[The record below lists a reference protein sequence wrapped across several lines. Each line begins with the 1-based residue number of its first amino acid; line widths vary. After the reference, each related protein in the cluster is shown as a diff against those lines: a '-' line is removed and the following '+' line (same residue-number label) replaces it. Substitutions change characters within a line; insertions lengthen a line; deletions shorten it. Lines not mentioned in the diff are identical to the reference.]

1 VTFVIKESF
10 NNILLR
16 NRSSI
21 ATETLEVHTMFDTV
35 KTDIQREFWLWL
47 RNFFGNRSA
56 ALGLQHAHK
65 YGQQISSRSLRHNVS
80 WSLKKTQ
87 LSQRLWF
94 PFFALFISTWNQ
106 SPRNGDGGYEEIPH
120 GGRSSNP

>member
-35 KTDIQREFWLWL
+35 KTDIQREF
-47 RNFFGNRSA
+47 
-56 ALGLQHAHK
+56 
-65 YGQQISSRSLRHNVS
+65 
-80 WSLKKTQ
+80 
-87 LSQRLWF
+87 
-94 PFFALFISTWNQ
+94 
-106 SPRNGDGGYEEIPH
+106 
-120 GGRSSNP
+120 